1 MWITGE
7 SLETEAFQAPEE
19 VLPDAHIL
27 VRSRLE
33 IMPSHQWHPLE
44 CSSRSRS
51 ACDHSCL

>member
-33 IMPSHQWHPLE
+33 IMPSHQ
-44 CSSRSRS
+44 
-51 ACDHSCL
+51 